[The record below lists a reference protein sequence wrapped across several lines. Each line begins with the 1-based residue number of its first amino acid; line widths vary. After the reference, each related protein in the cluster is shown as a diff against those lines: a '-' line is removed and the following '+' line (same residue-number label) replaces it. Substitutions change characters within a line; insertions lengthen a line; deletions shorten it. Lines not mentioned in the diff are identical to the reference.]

1 MYIRRTKTRTM
12 DNGESYFSHRLVR
25 SERVGTKVRQRTLL
39 NLGSHFEVAQ
49 ALWPQLCARLDQLL
63 SGQTDLLQ
71 IELPT
76 PVEQKAQ
83 DILARLVS
91 HESPVSTGSNRSTQE
106 TASDTDVQR
115 VDINSLEMVQ
125 PRSVGVEH
133 LGLWAIEQLRL
144 EELLEGLGLNGPQRA
159 AALGLII
166 GRMAAP
172 GSELATHRWLKER
185 SALGELIDFDYSN
198 MSQMQ
203 LYRTSD
209 RLIRHR
215 ERIEKTLFNRTVD
228 LFGLDCTITLYD
240 LTNTYFEGDASGNPK
255 AQRGHS
261 KEKRG
266 DCPLLTLG
274 MMLDGSGFVRRSEIF
289 AGNVFEGKTLQS
301 MLKALQAPKGAL
313 VVLDRGIAT
322 EENLTWMQE
331 TGYRYLV
338 VNRGRKREFTPT
350 DCITINTAAEE
361 KVHLKKV
368 RSEDGK
374 EVRLYCYSERR
385 AKKEEGIAKR
395 FMHRF
400 EANLDKLSEGLSRP
414 RTTKRADKLWER
426 IGRLKEKSHGV
437 SQHYHIELILDED
450 GKTARALRWERKP
463 VDGTLVTHPGIYT
476 LRSNE
481 TDWDEERMW
490 RTYIMLTDLE
500 AVFRSLKSELGLRPI
515 YHHKEERA
523 DGHLFITV
531 LAYQLVQFIRRTLR
545 EKQINDSWLSLRQAL
560 SNQHRITATFRISD
574 NRTLHVRKAS
584 KAEPNQLR
592 IYNALAIN
600 SAPGGVKKLID

>member
-1 MYIRRTKTRTM
+1 MYIRRTKTRSTAQ
-12 DNGESYFSHRLVR
+12 GESYYSHRLVR

-49 ALWPQLCARLDQLL
+49 EHWPQLCARVDQLL
-63 SGQTDLLQ
+63 SPQAGLLPL
-71 IELPT
+71 ELP
-76 PVEQKAQ
+76 ESIEHKAQ
-83 DILARLVS
+83 EILARLVAS
-91 HESPVSTGSNRSTQE
+91 ESPTPSAQVPE
-106 TASDTDVQR
+106 TARADIQSVDV
-115 VDINSLEMVQ
+115 NSLELVR

-133 LGLWAIEQLRL
+133 LGLWAMEQLRL
-144 EELLEGLGLNGPQRA
+144 EALLEDLGLNGPQRA

-172 GSELATHRWLKER
+172 GSERATHRWLQHT
-185 SALGELIDFDYSN
+185 SALGELIDFDYAT
-198 MSQMQ
+198 MSPMQ

-209 RLIRHR
+209 RLIRQR
-215 ERIEKTLFNRTVD
+215 ERIEKALFDRTVD

-240 LTNTYFEGDASGNPK
+240 LTNTYFEGDPGSNPK
-255 AQRGHS
+255 ARRGHS
-261 KEKRG
+261 KEKRS

-274 MMLDGSGFVRRSEIF
+274 LMLDSSGFVRRSEIF
-289 AGNVFEGKTLQS
+289 AGNIFEGKTLQS
-301 MLKALQAPKGAL
+301 MLSALQAPKGAL

-322 EENLTWMQE
+322 EENLSWMQAE
-331 TGYRYLV
+331 GYRYLV
-338 VNRGRKREFTPT
+338 VNRGRERESVPD
-350 DCITINTAAEE
+350 DCITINTASDE
-361 KVHLKKV
+361 KVHLKKLH
-368 RSEDGK
+368 SEDGK

-395 FMHRF
+395 FMERF
-400 EANLDKLSEGLSRP
+400 EAKLDKLSEGLSRP
-414 RTTKRADKLWER
+414 RTTKRVDKLWER

-437 SQHYHIELILDED
+437 SQHYHIELILAEDE
-450 GKTARALRWERKP
+450 KTAKALRWERKP
-463 VDGTLVTHPGIYT
+463 VKGTLVTHPGVYT

-515 YHHKEERA
+515 YHHKEERS

-545 EKQINDSWLSLRQAL
+545 EKDINDSWLSLRQTL
-560 SNQHRITATFRISD
+560 NNQCRITATFRRTD

-592 IYNALAIN
+592 IYNALGIN
-600 SAPGGVKKLID
+600 PAPGGINKLIV